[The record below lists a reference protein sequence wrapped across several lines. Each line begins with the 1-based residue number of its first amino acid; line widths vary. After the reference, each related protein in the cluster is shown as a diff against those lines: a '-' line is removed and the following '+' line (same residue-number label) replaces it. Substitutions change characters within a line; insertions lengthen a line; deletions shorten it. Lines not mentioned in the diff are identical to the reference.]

1 MKYQCRENV
10 EMLGNRK
17 LLGALIK
24 RVLYSRKEYVM
35 IRKEE
40 IFRVILFG
48 LLLGMVLILV
58 DPLEIVWKDL

>member
-1 MKYQCRENV
+1 
-10 EMLGNRK
+10 
-17 LLGALIK
+17 
-24 RVLYSRKEYVM
+24 M

>member
-1 MKYQCRENV
+1 
-10 EMLGNRK
+10 
-17 LLGALIK
+17 
-24 RVLYSRKEYVM
+24 M

-40 IFRVILFG
+40 IFRIILFG

>member
-1 MKYQCRENV
+1 M
-10 EMLGNRK
+10 
-17 LLGALIK
+17 
-24 RVLYSRKEYVM
+24 M

>member
-1 MKYQCRENV
+1 
-10 EMLGNRK
+10 
-17 LLGALIK
+17 
-24 RVLYSRKEYVM
+24 M

-58 DPLEIVWKDL
+58 DPLDIVWKDL

>member
-1 MKYQCRENV
+1 MN
-10 EMLGNRK
+10 
-17 LLGALIK
+17 
-24 RVLYSRKEYVM
+24 
-35 IRKEE
+35 RKEE